1 VGVEDASGPI
11 VSELVDLTNLDL
23 ADLPELDNP
32 VLARSLQKIRD
43 EVEHPQ
49 NAAAGFQSSL

>member
-1 VGVEDASGPI
+1 MQDSSDPI
-11 VSELVDLTNLDL
+11 VSELIDLTALDL
-23 ADLPELDNP
+23 PDLPDLDDS

-43 EVEHPQ
+43 EVENPQ